1 MTTRASTKRGARSR
15 NNSLAPGVQEG
26 LPGQESSGEP
36 TDAMEDR
43 ATTAFRD
50 RMRHIGGLI
59 RESFGPRRGS
69 DSASVTRDACRVVVS
84 LIIETLSEATEQI
97 STEELAAVCKMLA
110 EQRKL
115 DIAQMEIERK
125 YPKKPSGGNRS
136 PTGRRGPLPERFGQI
151 VEEIYG
157 TNISETT
164 SQPETDKP

>member
-15 NNSLAPGVQEG
+15 NNSVTPGAQEG
-26 LPGQESSGEP
+26 RQGHKSSGEP
-36 TDAMEDR
+36 PDPMERRAMID
-43 ATTAFRD
+43 FRD
-50 RMRHIGGLI
+50 RMRHIGGLV

-69 DSASVTRDACRVVVS
+69 DYASVTRDACRVVVS
-84 LIIETLSEATEQI
+84 LIIETLSEATERI
-97 STEELAAVCKMLA
+97 STAELAAVCKMLA

-136 PTGRRGPLPERFGQI
+136 PASRRGPLPERFGQI

-157 TNISETT
+157 TNISDTT